1 MKVVAVWEMQS
12 GKAGAWIYP
21 IHLESL
27 PGERLLLFQ
36 VYADIYFSYFFF
48 FIIIH
53 FLFWLVFGVSSS
65 LLDLYFGRKTCHP
78 SL

>member
-21 IHLESL
+21 IHLKSL
-27 PGERLLLFQ
+27 PGERPLLFQ

-48 FIIIH
+48 YYYSFS
-53 FLFWLVFGVSSS
+53 FLVSFWCFFFVVGSVLW
-65 LLDLYFGRKTCHP
+65 
-78 SL
+78 

>member
-48 FIIIH
+48 LLLFI
-53 FLFWLVFGVSSS
+53 FFFG
-65 LLDLYFGRKTCHP
+65 
-78 SL
+78 